1 MNRLLILP
9 EDIYIKIYKNCF
21 KDTLLELQQYHIRKN
36 LYNDVV
42 EEINDLVE
50 GLWCHFDFVDIIEEE
65 EDFEAVGMSYMML
78 LQLHDILDEL
88 EY

>member
-9 EDIYIKIYKNCF
+9 EDIFIKIYKNCF
-21 KDTLLELQQYHIRKN
+21 NDTLLELQQYHIRKQ

-42 EEINDLVE
+42 QEINDLAD
-50 GLWCHFDFVDIIEEE
+50 GLWSNFDFVDIIENE

-88 EY
+88 Y

>member
-9 EDIYIKIYKNCF
+9 EDIFIKIYKNCF
-21 KDTLLELQQYHIRKN
+21 KDTLLELQQYYIRKQ

-42 EEINDLVE
+42 QEINDLADA
-50 GLWCHFDFVDIIEEE
+50 LWYNFDFVDIIENE

-88 EY
+88 